1 MVKRIG
7 TARRKTRQKL
17 SRSAKDKGRLFIT
30 AYMQEFKVG
39 ERVVLKADSSHQKG
53 MYFPRYHGK
62 SAIVKAKQGKCYV
75 VVMKDGKKDKDLIV
89 HPVHLKKV

>member
-17 SRSAKDKGRLFIT
+17 SRSVKDKGRLYIT

-39 ERVVLKADSSHQKG
+39 ETVILKADPSHQKG

-62 SAIVKAKQGKCYV
+62 TAVVKGKQGECYV
-75 VVMKDGKKDKDLIV
+75 CLFKDGKKDKDLVV